1 MATTEELEPDKH
13 ALRRDRWDH
22 EDFVQARTDLP
33 PLRQLEEQLEEVH
46 WTAPRVVADLHQLLR
61 DPSPKLSESKAMQ
74 PAFRPNREVVSRLQ
88 GMEVVE
94 QVRHNTVG
102 DPFMAGLATS
112 RMQGNLTDLYE
123 QLQEAQEQA
132 DQAQQAQDAYDQGCQ
147 DAGCQPGSAEAM
159 ADAALEALREDAE
172 VAATGL
178 DEALE
183 AMGPVIDQQVRAA
196 GAAAAQEAKDTKQAM
211 AGWGLSPGEAAK
223 LDPSV
228 RLALAERMSTPWM
241 KKVVGLFG
249 RMRSE
254 LWAETSKRYDQGP
267 DEVADI
273 TMGDDINRM
282 LTTEMLC
289 LLDPDL
295 EVDFLDRY
303 DRGQLLVRELRT
315 RAKEARGG
323 IVYVEDG
330 SGSMYSPSELPG
342 LWARAFG
349 LVLLDVAI
357 RQKRAFKVISFGGE
371 GEMHE
376 FDFGLDASMCSIE
389 QKLDYAEF
397 ILNAAGTVFEGPLGK
412 ALGFL
417 HDEHEANGRTSAD
430 IVFAT
435 DGYAGIEDAWAA
447 NFRRGTNEI
456 GVRVFGLLL
465 GVAQNDPFRSFEK
478 VADKVAPIN
487 RLLNGSDIKSIF
499 ADVARPKDH
508 ALA

>member
-22 EDFVQARTDLP
+22 EDFVQTRADVP
-33 PLRQLEEQLEEVH
+33 PLRKLEEQLEDVH

-61 DPSPKLSESKAMQ
+61 DPSPKLTEANALQ

-94 QVRHNTVG
+94 EVRHNTVG

-112 RMQGNLTDLYE
+112 KMQRNLSELYE
-123 QLQEAQEQA
+123 QLEEAQKQA
-132 DQAQQAQDAYDQGCQ
+132 DDAQQKQDAYNDGCEN
-147 DAGCQPGSAEAM
+147 AGCQPGSAEAM
-159 ADAALEALREDAE
+159 ADAALEALREAAE

-178 DEALE
+178 DETLE

-196 GAAAAQEAKDTKQAM
+196 GSAAAQEAKDNKDAM
-211 AGWGLSPGEAAK
+211 AGWGLSPGEVGKMDPAA
-223 LDPSV
+223 
-228 RLALAERMSTPWM
+228 RLALAERMASPWM

-249 RMRSE
+249 RLRSE
-254 LWAETSKRYDQGP
+254 LWAETSKRFDQGP

-273 TMGDDINRM
+273 ILGDDINRM
-282 LTTEMLC
+282 LTSEMIC
-289 LLDPDL
+289 LLDADL

-303 DRGQLLVRELRT
+303 DRKQLLVRELRT

-342 LWARAFG
+342 LWARAMG

-357 RQKRAFKVISFGGE
+357 RQKRAFKAIAFGGA
-371 GEMHE
+371 GKMVE
-376 FDFGLDASMCSIE
+376 FDFGHDASTCTLE

-397 ILNAAGTVFEGPLGK
+397 ILNDAGTEFMGPLGK
-412 ALGFL
+412 ALEFL
-417 HDEHEANGRTSAD
+417 FEEHEATGRTSAD

-435 DGYAGIEDAWAA
+435 DGLAGIQDEWAA
-447 NFRRGTNEI
+447 NYRQGSNEI
-456 GVRVFGLLL
+456 GVRTFGLLL
-465 GVAQNDPFRSFEK
+465 GMAQNDPHGSFDK
-478 VADKVAPIN
+478 VADKVAPIS
-487 RLLNGSDIKSIF
+487 RLLNGSDVSKIF
-499 ADVARPKDH
+499 TDVARPKD
-508 ALA
+508 AAFA